1 MFFSERRNRYSQER
15 REEDTYQE
23 WPAITTYQEMN
34 AWITQVNGRSH
45 LEVERWF
52 CRQNPIGWMDHGWM
66 TLQNCRVLGHS
77 LHLFF
82 QFQVQTADTNVG
94 QLEAWGLD
102 EVRNKYDC
110 CRNTDSSKTPNK
122 LVWNSCVSLKSSFVF
137 PRIHM
142 RICITLRKKT

>member
-23 WPAITTYQEMN
+23 WPARTTNQEMN

-52 CRQNPIGWMDHGWM
+52 CRQNPIEWMDGWH
-66 TLQNCRVLGHS
+66 CRTADLLGRS

-82 QFQVQTADTNVG
+82 QFQVQIADTNVG
-94 QLEAWGLD
+94 ELEAWGFG
-102 EVRNKYDC
+102 EVRNKYDY
-110 CRNTDSSKTPNK
+110 CRIYTDSSKTPNK
-122 LVWNSCVSLKSSFVF
+122 LVWNSCVSLESSFIF

-142 RICITLRKKT
+142 HICITLRRKT